1 VSELFPSSLSLPSPS
16 YLPLVRRLVRETVF
30 WAHIQLTELVK
41 ANAVTGSEAGEVV
54 ERALQQG
61 DWALV
66 VLTMDQSEGIPE
78 SSIVSL
84 LHHALDL
91 PESVES
97 YGEQFTRE
105 SILWRMLALP
115 YSDSLLQPPLSLLPL
130 SSVLSVLQFLT
141 PHMSVASLCHTPPL
155 PYPRL
160 LDWLAVLLDT
170 HWPALSLSPSAKHL
184 LHNFQHTTYHQ
195 MLFCENLAT
204 VENMLEAGKKP
215 RVRQAQDQYI
225 TVERVKIK
233 I

>member
-1 VSELFPSSLSLPSPS
+1 
-16 YLPLVRRLVRETVF
+16 
-30 WAHIQLTELVK
+30 
-41 ANAVTGSEAGEVV
+41 VV
-54 ERALQQG
+54 ERALRQV

-84 LHHALDL
+84 LHRALDL
-91 PESVES
+91 PESVE
-97 YGEQFTRE
+97 EQFTRE
-105 SILWRMLALP
+105 SILWRVLALP
-115 YSDSLLQPPLSLLPL
+115 FSDSLLQPPLSLLPL
-130 SSVLSVLQFLT
+130 SSVLSLLQFLT
-141 PHMSVASLCHTPPL
+141 PHISVASLCHAPPL
-155 PYPRL
+155 PYSRL

-184 LHNFQHTTYHQ
+184 IHNFQHTTYHQ

-215 RVRQAQDQYI
+215 RVCQAQDQYI